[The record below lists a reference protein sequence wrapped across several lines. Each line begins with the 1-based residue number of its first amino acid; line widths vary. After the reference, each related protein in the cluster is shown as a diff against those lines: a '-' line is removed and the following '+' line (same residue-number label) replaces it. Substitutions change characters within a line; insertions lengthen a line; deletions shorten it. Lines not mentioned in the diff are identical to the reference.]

1 MANMGTCL
9 NNSIAC
15 AACQM
20 DLSVGEEFLQC
31 MVETCGKL
39 YHYECNNK
47 TLSADEKAIWAC
59 PECTCGLRKGGRN
72 CDTMVG
78 TPLNVKNV
86 TLRKPSSGPT
96 STQRRQRLSEAD
108 ISMPTSAT
116 LEIQLLR
123 EQITYLTEQLADA
136 VITIGRYHTALTIC
150 TGKVEAISE
159 RLMVLEHS
167 VESRGQSATTTMTL
181 APDDEVV
188 KLDKPRKPRKRS
200 HNRINKKKQLV
211 TKAVTKPDI
220 QVFVPPI
227 ETTTITTPNTHNSE
241 VIEQS
246 SSRTENIYTEDLDD
260 FTSGKWEEFRSRKQR
275 RLTSIRCTAGP
286 NITSLRA
293 VEERKYIHLWNM
305 VSGADE
311 VREYLQILC
320 PGGTCTV
327 EALKS
332 RGDYKSYKLGVPAA
346 YFEKCIS
353 ADVWPENARV
363 KMWFFPRRKVHAG
376 SAT

>member
-1 MANMGTCL
+1 MARMGQ
-9 NNSIAC
+9 NSSTTC

-20 DLSVGEEFLQC
+20 ELSVGEEFLQC
-31 MVETCGKL
+31 MVESCGKL

-47 TLSADEKAIWAC
+47 TLSADEKAIWVC
-59 PECTCGLRKGGRN
+59 PECTCSIRKGGGN
-72 CDTMVG
+72 CDIVVG
-78 TPLNVKNV
+78 TPPNVKNV
-86 TLRKPSSGPT
+86 SLRKPTSGST
-96 STQRRQRLSEAD
+96 STQQRQRPSEAD
-108 ISMPTSAT
+108 ISMPTSAA

-159 RLMVLEHS
+159 RLLVLEHS
-167 VESRGQSATTTMTL
+167 FESRGQSATTTTIP
-181 APDDEVV
+181 APGEEVV
-188 KLDKPRKPRKRS
+188 KSDKPRKPRKRS
-200 HNRINKKKQLV
+200 HNRINREKQHV
-211 TKAVTKPDI
+211 TKAVKKPDI
-220 QVFVPPI
+220 PVFVPPN
-227 ETTTITTPNTHNSE
+227 ETTTITTPHANNSE

-246 SSRTENIYTEDLDD
+246 SSRTENIYTDDLDD
-260 FTSGKWEEFRSRKQR
+260 FTGGKWEEFRARKQR
-275 RLTSIRCTAGP
+275 RLTSIRCTAGSTV
-286 NITSLRA
+286 TSLRA
-293 VEERKYIHLWNM
+293 VEERKHIHLWNM

-332 RGDYKSYKLGVPAA
+332 RGDYKSYKLGVPVA
-346 YFEKCIS
+346 YFDKCIS
-353 ADVWPENARV
+353 ADVWPVNARV